1 MKKEVIKK
9 EVMKKVANKKSST
22 EGGFSA
28 IAEFS
33 LKRPITITMIFLSM
47 VIIGLI
53 SAKLLPLEQ
62 WPRVKFP
69 FVNINVAYPSSTPR
83 EVEQNITR
91 PLEEALAT
99 IGDIENINSQSNTG
113 GANIGI
119 QFKPEADIDEKTML
133 VKEQIDLTRSLLP
146 DDVRR
151 IVVNKAESGDD
162 AIMELRITGDIDLEH
177 SYDVINRYL
186 VRPIERVAGVAKVEF
201 QGLEPREVRIII
213 DNDALRMYGIGFNE
227 LSQKLS
233 DSNFSIASGNFKT
246 GYNRDSK
253 QLRIVPKSQ
262 ILDIDKF
269 NNLVI
274 NGNGVRLSDV
284 AKIDVVNGERN
295 YARHLDRKY
304 SVGLE
309 IFNESTSNMV
319 DVAERVLEKIE
330 EIAKTPQMKG
340 IKLVFLKNQAKS
352 VKDSLHDVI
361 MAGIIGALLSLI
373 VLYIFIR
380 DVQTTL
386 LVSLSIPVSIVITLG
401 VLYFLGLSLNVL
413 SLMGLMLAIGM
424 LVDNSVVIS
433 ESIFTRKSS
442 GKYDIV
448 TSIKKGV
455 SDVMVPVIAGTLTSI
470 CVFLPIIVG
479 AEDMISLFLTHVAA
493 SIIAA
498 LVISLFLSITV
509 VPLIISRLNKNKPQ
523 EVNTKKTWMDTVKVK
538 YVKALSF
545 TLAHRWITFCS
556 IVIIVAFGIFVNI
569 MFVKGEE
576 GFQDQVSRDFWMP
589 YHVDGS
595 FTVERL
601 KKDVDKIENYLYANK
616 EKFDID
622 TVYSYYEENGFV
634 ATKIYLVEEEDATRS
649 VVDIKKDIMENLP
662 KITVGNPNFRFG
674 RGQGNSGMSIYL
686 QGDSQDVMKEMLPSI
701 LIELNRVEG
710 IAGAQVE
717 KKNNREELQIKVN
730 RERAIRLG
738 VDPISVAQSVNIA
751 MRGMN
756 LRDMVTES
764 GEMPVILRFYKTGEF
779 KMEQL
784 TELPIKTKNGNQVTL
799 ASVAEIINT
808 TSPQRIRRHNRMGAI
823 KIEVDLDDEVNKKDM
838 KATITTIM
846 NRINYPSGYQWTF
859 DGNTRNRGMQSSSMS
874 RNIFIAIALIFIVM
888 AALFESLLFP
898 LCVISSIAFSYI
910 GVFFFFAITGTQ
922 FTIMAAIGMLI
933 LIGVV
938 VNNGIV
944 LIDHINQLRIS
955 GLARRDAVLQAGRDR
970 LRPILMTV
978 STTVVGLIPLAMS
991 VSTVGG
997 QGPAYFPMARAIIG
1011 GLTFSTV
1018 VSLLVLPSLYC
1029 WLDDLRSWTMDRI
1042 ATKTI
1047 NTNIVK
1053 AHKY

>member
-1 MKKEVIKK
+1 MKEDSVKK
-9 EVMKKVANKKSST
+9 TAS

-33 LKRPITITMIFLSM
+33 LKRPITITMIFLSL
-47 VIIGLI
+47 VVIGLI
-53 SAKLLPLEQ
+53 SSQLLPLEQ

-69 FVNINVAYPSSTPR
+69 FININVAYPSSTPK

-99 IGDIENINSQSNTG
+99 IGDIESINSQSTTSG
-113 GANIGI
+113 TNIGI
-119 QFKPEADIDEKTML
+119 KFKSEADIDEKTML

-162 AIMELRITGDIDLEH
+162 AIMELRITGDLDLEH
-177 SYDVINRYL
+177 AYDVINRYL
-186 VRPIERVAGVAKVEF
+186 VRPIERVAGVARVNF

-213 DNDALRMYGIGFNE
+213 DNDALKMYGIGFNE
-227 LSQKLS
+227 LTEKIR
-233 DSNFSIASGNFKT
+233 DSNFAIASGNFKT
-246 GYNRDSK
+246 GYNSDSK
-253 QLRIVPKSQ
+253 QMRVVPKGQ
-262 ILDIDKF
+262 ILDVDEFK
-269 NNLVI
+269 NLVL
-274 NGNGVRLSDV
+274 NSYGVRLSDV
-284 AKIDVVNGERN
+284 AKINVVNGERN

-309 IFNESTSNMV
+309 IFNESTSNLV

-330 EIAKTPQMKG
+330 AIAKTPQMKG
-340 IKLVFLKNQAKS
+340 IKLVFLNNQAKS
-352 VKDSLHDVI
+352 VKDSLNDVV
-361 MAGIIGALLSLI
+361 MAGIIGALLSMI
-373 VLYIFIR
+373 VLFIFIR
-380 DVQTTL
+380 DIQTTL

-401 VLYFLGLSLNVL
+401 ALYFLGLSLNVL

-433 ESIFTRKSS
+433 ESIFTRKST

-470 CVFLPIIVG
+470 CVFLPIVVG

-498 LVISLFLSITV
+498 LIVSLFLSITV
-509 VPLIISRLNKNKPQ
+509 VPLIISRLNKNKTQ
-523 EVNTKKTWMDTVKVK
+523 QVNTKKTWMDKVKVN

-545 TLAHRWITFCS
+545 TLSHRWITFFS
-556 IVIIVAFGIFVNI
+556 IVVIVVLGILVN
-569 MFVKGEE
+569 MFFVKDEE

-595 FTVERL
+595 FTVDRL
-601 KKDVDKIENYLYANK
+601 KKDIDKIENYLYANK

-622 TVYSYYEENGFV
+622 TVYSYYEENSFV
-634 ATKIYLVEEEDATRS
+634 ATRVYLVAEEDATRT

-662 KITVGNPNFRFG
+662 KITIGNPNFRFG
-674 RGQGNSGMSIYL
+674 RGQGNSGGMSVYL
-686 QGDSQDVMKEMLPSI
+686 QGDSQEVMKGLLPSI
-701 LIELNRVEG
+701 LIDLNKVEG

-717 KKNNREELQIKVN
+717 KKNDREELQIRVN

-738 VDPISVAQSVNIA
+738 VDPTSVAQSVNIA

-756 LRDMVTES
+756 LRDIVTEN
-764 GEMPVILRFYKTGEF
+764 GEMPVILRFYETGEF

-784 TELPIKTKNGNQVTL
+784 TELPIKTQSGNQVTL
-799 ASVAEIINT
+799 ATVADIVNT
-808 TSPQRIRRHNRMGAI
+808 SSPQKIRRHNRMGAI
-823 KIEVDLDDEVNKKDM
+823 KIEIDLDDEVNKKEI
-838 KATITTIM
+838 KELITNLM
-846 NRINYPSGYQWTF
+846 DKINYPSGYQWTF
-859 DGNTRNRGMQSSSMS
+859 DGNTRDQGMQSSSMS
-874 RNIFIAIALIFIVM
+874 RNILIAIALIFIVM
-888 AALFESLLFP
+888 AALFESMLLP

-944 LIDHINQLRIS
+944 LIDHINQLRIK
-955 GLARRDAVLQAGRDR
+955 GLARRDAVLRAGRDR

-1011 GLTFSTV
+1011 GLTFSTI

-1029 WLDDLRSWTMDRI
+1029 WLDDLRSWTKDRVL
-1042 ATKTI
+1042 TKTI
-1047 NTNIVK
+1047 TYK
-1053 AHKY
+1053 KTT